1 MKTAGASERE
11 PLSALAARRIAPR
24 CPRWIAFATVA
35 LLAAGCATL
44 PPPGADYPKRT
55 SYAIASAG
63 TTALGRSIESAA
75 RAHPGL
81 SGFRLLPAGAE
92 ALRARAELA
101 DAAQKS
107 LDLQYFIIQNDV
119 TGKLL
124 MDAILRAADRGV
136 RVRML
141 IDDTD
146 DLGKN
151 RQITALA
158 AHPRIA
164 IRIFNPYYSR
174 GPFHL
179 FRLGEFLIDR
189 RLNYRMHNKV
199 FIADNVAAILGGRNI
214 GDEYFAASLHTDFA
228 DFDVLALGGIVPRI
242 SASFDSYWNSD
253 LAIPVEALLAD
264 KPTQQ
269 RLEAYRAELE
279 ENRAASHASPHLPN
293 LDVPGPVRAL
303 LDGHTAVVWAKAEVL
318 YDSPDKIKI
327 EEGEKAGPLLRKRL
341 VKALDTVDHEL
352 LIVSPYLVPG
362 EEGMRILE
370 RLRGRGVGVQIIT
383 NSLASTDIP
392 AAYSGYEHY
401 RVRMLEDGV
410 KLYEVKPSPEAADN
424 HGHSLKPSA
433 GQFSLHAKVFVFDRK
448 ELFVGS
454 MNFDYRSLKLNTE
467 IGLLIGSPELAR
479 QAGARFDSIAQPAN
493 CYIPELGPPNAFGE
507 RRLTWRTEENGK
519 PVVLGTEPSG
529 DFARGLAASLLALL
543 PLDDLL

>member
-1 MKTAGASERE
+1 MKTPGTSERE
-11 PLSALAARRIAPR
+11 ALTAISARRRPSR
-24 CPRWIAFATVA
+24 CLRRILFATAA
-35 LLAAGCATL
+35 LLVASCATL
-44 PPPGADYPKRT
+44 PPPGADYPKQA
-55 SYAIASAG
+55 SYAIDRPG

-75 RAHPGL
+75 RTHPGL

-92 ALRARAELA
+92 ALRARAQLA

-107 LDLQYFIIQNDV
+107 LDLQYFVIQNDV

-141 IDDTD
+141 IDDNED
-146 DLGKN
+146 IGKN
-151 RQITALA
+151 KQIAALA

-174 GPFHL
+174 GVFNV
-179 FRLGEFLIDR
+179 FRWGEFLIDQ

-199 FIADNVAAILGGRNI
+199 FIADNAAAVLGGRNI

-253 LAIPVEALLAD
+253 LAIPVQALLTD
-264 KPTQQ
+264 KPTEQALQ
-269 RLEAYRAELE
+269 TYREQLEQNRAE
-279 ENRAASHASPHLPN
+279 SHASLRLPA
-293 LDVPGPVRAL
+293 LYASDPVRAL
-303 LDGHTAVVWAKAEVL
+303 LDGRTVVWSKAEVL
-318 YDSPDKIKI
+318 YDSPDKIKV
-327 EEGEKAGPLLRKRL
+327 EAGEKAGPLLRKRL
-341 VKALDTVDHEL
+341 ETALGQVDREL

-362 EEGMRILE
+362 EDGMRILE
-370 RLRGRGVGVQIIT
+370 RLRSRGVGVQIVT

-392 AAYSGYEHY
+392 AAYSGYVHY
-401 RVRMLEDGV
+401 RTRLLEDGV
-410 KLYEVKPSPEAADN
+410 KLYEVKPEPEAADD

-448 ELFVGS
+448 QLFVGS

-467 IGLLIGSPELAR
+467 IGLLIDSPELAR
-479 QAGARFDSIAQPAN
+479 QAGARFDAIAQPAN
-493 CYIPELGPPNAFGE
+493 CYIPELSPPNAFGE
-507 RRLTWRTEENGK
+507 RRVTWRTEEGGK
-519 PVVLGTEPSG
+519 PVALSSEPSG
-529 DFARGLAASLLALL
+529 DLARGVTASLLTLL
-543 PLDDLL
+543 PLDNLL